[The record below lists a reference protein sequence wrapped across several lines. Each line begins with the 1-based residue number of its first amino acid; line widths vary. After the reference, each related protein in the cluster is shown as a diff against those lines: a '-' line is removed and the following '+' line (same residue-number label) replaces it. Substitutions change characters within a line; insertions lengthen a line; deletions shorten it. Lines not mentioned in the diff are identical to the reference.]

1 MKEEVVH
8 LFHEI
13 VRDDRSLL
21 ELLDARHTWV
31 NERLAK
37 LYGIDGVKGPQL
49 RRIELQDGSRG
60 GLLGMAAVH
69 AVSSYPFRTSPVLR
83 GKWILES
90 LLGSKVPPPPP
101 GVITL
106 SEEAPEAGTQT
117 LRQRLEKHR
126 LSPDCASC
134 HDRMDP
140 LGFGLENFDVLGR
153 WRTEDNGL
161 PVDVA
166 GTLPSGEKFQG
177 AAGLKKVILARK
189 DEVMRHL
196 ARKMLGY
203 ALGRALN
210 KFDECVVDD
219 AMKALKANGYRASAL
234 IETIALS
241 YPFRHRYVKK

>member
-1 MKEEVVH
+1 
-8 LFHEI
+8 
-13 VRDDRSLL
+13 
-21 ELLDARHTWV
+21 
-31 NERLAK
+31 
-37 LYGIDGVKGPQL
+37 
-49 RRIELQDGSRG
+49 
-60 GLLGMAAVH
+60 
-69 AVSSYPFRTSPVLR
+69 VLR
-83 GKWILES
+83 GKWVLES

-106 SEEAPEAGTQT
+106 SENSPEAHTLT

-126 LSPDCASC
+126 QNPDCAVC

-153 WRTEDNGL
+153 WRAEDNGH
-161 PVDVA
+161 PVDAV
-166 GTLPSGEKFQG
+166 GLLPSGERFQG
-177 AAGLKKVILARK
+177 ADGLRQVLLRRK

-219 AMKALKANGYRASAL
+219 AMKALRSNGYRASAL
-234 IETIALS
+234 VETVALS
-241 YPFRHRYVKK
+241 YPFTHRYIKK